1 MSIQRLLREEIES
14 EFKELSKITP
24 GGDEYRVAVDGITK
38 LMDRAIEMEKNEVD
52 RQDRIDAR
60 DSENEFKTK
69 QMEDEK
75 RDRFVKNLLTGV
87 GTIGGLVVT
96 IWGAKKAWKF
106 EETGTV
112 ASPVGR
118 NFINKLISFR
128 K

>member
-24 GGDEYRVAVDGITK
+24 GGDEYRVAIDGITK
-38 LMDRAIEMEKNEVD
+38 LMDRAIELEKNEID

-75 RDRFVKNLLTGV
+75 KDRFVKNLLTGV

-118 NFINKLISFR
+118 SFINKLISFR

>member
-14 EFKELSKITP
+14 EFKELSTIAP
-24 GGDEYRVAVDGITK
+24 GGEDYKIAVDGITK
-38 LMDRAIEMEKNEVD
+38 LMDRAIEMEKNEID

-60 DSENEFKTK
+60 DSENELKTK

-75 RDRFVKNLLTGV
+75 KDRFVKNLLAGV
-87 GTIGGLVVT
+87 GTIGGLVIT

-118 NFINKLISFR
+118 SFINKLISFR

>member
-14 EFKELSKITP
+14 EFKELSKIAP
-24 GGDEYRVAVDGITK
+24 GGEDYKVAVDGITK
-38 LMDRAIEMEKNEVD
+38 LMDRAIEMEKNEID

-75 RDRFVKNLLTGV
+75 KDRFVKNLLTGV

-118 NFINKLISFR
+118 SFINKLISFR

>member
-1 MSIQRLLREEIES
+1 MSIQKLLREEIES
-14 EFKELSKITP
+14 EFKELSEITP

-38 LMDRAIEMEKNEVD
+38 LMDRAIEMEKNEVE

-60 DSENEFKTK
+60 DSENELKTK

-75 RDRFVKNLLTGV
+75 KDRFVKNLLAGV

-118 NFINKLISFR
+118 SFINKLISFR

>member
-1 MSIQRLLREEIES
+1 MSIQKLLREEIES

-38 LMDRAIEMEKNEVD
+38 LMDRAIEMEKNEID

-60 DSENEFKTK
+60 DSENELKTK

-75 RDRFVKNLLTGV
+75 KDRFVKNLLTGV

-118 NFINKLISFR
+118 SFINKLISFR

>member
-14 EFKELSKITP
+14 EFKELSEITP

-38 LMDRAIEMEKNEVD
+38 LMDRAIEMEKNEID

-60 DSENEFKTK
+60 DSENELKTK

-75 RDRFVKNLLTGV
+75 KDRFVKNLLAGV

-96 IWGAKKAWKF
+96 IWGARKAWKF

-118 NFINKLISFR
+118 SFINKLTSVR

>member
-14 EFKELSKITP
+14 EFKELSKIAP
-24 GGDEYRVAVDGITK
+24 GGEDYKVAVDGITK
-38 LMDRAIEMEKNEVD
+38 LMDRAIEMEKNEID

-60 DSENEFKTK
+60 DSENELKTK
-69 QMEDEK
+69 QIEDEK
-75 RDRFVKNLLTGV
+75 KDRFVKNLLTGI
-87 GTIGGLVVT
+87 GTIGGLMVT

-118 NFINKLISFR
+118 SFINKLISFR

>member
-14 EFKELSKITP
+14 EFKELSAIAP
-24 GGDEYRVAVDGITK
+24 GGEDYNIAVDGITK
-38 LMDRAIEMEKNEVD
+38 LMDRAIEMEKNEID

-60 DSENEFKTK
+60 DSENELKTK

-75 RDRFVKNLLTGV
+75 KDRFVKNLLAGV

-118 NFINKLISFR
+118 SFINKLISFR

>member
-14 EFKELSKITP
+14 EFKELSTITP
-24 GGDEYRVAVDGITK
+24 GGENYKVAVDGITK
-38 LMDRAIEMEKNEVD
+38 LMDRAIEMEKNEID

-60 DSENEFKTK
+60 DSENELKTK

-75 RDRFVKNLLTGV
+75 KDRFVKNLLAGV
-87 GTIGGLVVT
+87 GTISGLVVT

-118 NFINKLISFR
+118 SFINKLISFR

>member
-14 EFKELSKITP
+14 EFKELSKIAP
-24 GGDEYRVAVDGITK
+24 GGEDYKVAVDGITK
-38 LMDRAIEMEKNEVD
+38 LMDRAIEMEKNEND

-60 DSENEFKTK
+60 DSENELKTK

-75 RDRFVKNLLTGV
+75 KDRFVKNLLAGV

-118 NFINKLISFR
+118 SFINKLISFR

>member
-24 GGDEYRVAVDGITK
+24 GGEDYKVAVDGITK
-38 LMDRAIEMEKNEVD
+38 LMDRAIELEKNEID

-60 DSENEFKTK
+60 DSENELKTR

-75 RDRFVKNLLTGV
+75 KDRFVKNLLTGV

-118 NFINKLISFR
+118 SFINKLISFR

>member
-24 GGDEYRVAVDGITK
+24 GGEDYKVAVDGITK
-38 LMDRAIEMEKNEVD
+38 LMDRAIEMEKNEID

-75 RDRFVKNLLTGV
+75 KDRFVKNLLAGV

-118 NFINKLISFR
+118 SFINKLISFR

>member
-38 LMDRAIEMEKNEVD
+38 LMDRAIELEKNEID

-60 DSENEFKTK
+60 DSENELKTK

-75 RDRFVKNLLTGV
+75 KDRFVKNLLTGL

-118 NFINKLISFR
+118 SFINKLISFR

>member
-38 LMDRAIEMEKNEVD
+38 LMDRAIELEKNEID
-52 RQDRIDAR
+52 RQDRLDAR
-60 DSENEFKTK
+60 DSENELKTK

-75 RDRFVKNLLTGV
+75 KDRFVKNLLTGV

-118 NFINKLISFR
+118 SFINKLISFR

>member
-24 GGDEYRVAVDGITK
+24 GGEDYKVAVDGITK
-38 LMDRAIEMEKNEVD
+38 LMDRAIELEKNEID

-60 DSENEFKTK
+60 DSENELKTK
-69 QMEDEK
+69 QMADEK
-75 RDRFVKNLLTGV
+75 KDRFVKNLLTGV

-112 ASPVGR
+112 AAPVGR
-118 NFINKLISFR
+118 SFINKLISFR

>member
-1 MSIQRLLREEIES
+1 MSVQRLLREEIES
-14 EFKELSKITP
+14 EFKELSKIAP
-24 GGDEYRVAVDGITK
+24 GGEDYKIAVDGITK
-38 LMDRAIEMEKNEVD
+38 LMDRAIEMEKNEID

-60 DSENEFKTK
+60 DGENEFKTK

-75 RDRFVKNLLTGV
+75 KDRFVKNLLTGV

-118 NFINKLISFR
+118 SFINKLISFR

>member
-14 EFKELSKITP
+14 EFKELSTITP
-24 GGDEYRVAVDGITK
+24 GGENYKIAVDGITK
-38 LMDRAIEMEKNEVD
+38 LMDRAIEMEKNEID

-60 DSENEFKTK
+60 DSENELKTK

-75 RDRFVKNLLTGV
+75 KDRFVKNLLAGV

-118 NFINKLISFR
+118 SFINKLISFR

>member
-24 GGDEYRVAVDGITK
+24 GGEDYKVAVDGITK
-38 LMDRAIEMEKNEVD
+38 LMDRAIEMEKNEID

-75 RDRFVKNLLTGV
+75 KDRFVKNLLTGV

>member
-14 EFKELSKITP
+14 EFKELSTIAP
-24 GGDEYRVAVDGITK
+24 GGEDYKIAVDGITK
-38 LMDRAIEMEKNEVD
+38 LMDRAIEMEKNEID

-60 DSENEFKTK
+60 DSENELKTK

-75 RDRFVKNLLTGV
+75 KDRFVKNLLAGV

>member
-14 EFKELSKITP
+14 EFKELSTITP
-24 GGDEYRVAVDGITK
+24 GGENYKVAVDGITK
-38 LMDRAIEMEKNEVD
+38 LMDRAIEMEKNEID

-60 DSENEFKTK
+60 DSENELKTK

-75 RDRFVKNLLTGV
+75 KDRFVKNLLTGI

-118 NFINKLISFR
+118 SFINKLISFR

>member
-1 MSIQRLLREEIES
+1 MSIDNLVQEEIS
-14 EFKELSKITP
+14 AEFGHLSNMEP
-24 GGDEYRVAVDGITK
+24 GTEEYKVTVDGLTK
-38 LMDRAIEMEKNEVD
+38 LMDRAIEMEKNEID

-75 RDRFVKNLLTGV
+75 KDRFVKNLLAGV

-118 NFINKLISFR
+118 SFINKLISFR

>member
-1 MSIQRLLREEIES
+1 MSIQKLLREEIES
-14 EFKELSKITP
+14 EFKELSKIAP
-24 GGDEYRVAVDGITK
+24 GGEDYKVAVDGITK
-38 LMDRAIEMEKNEVD
+38 LMDRAIEMEKNEID

-75 RDRFVKNLLTGV
+75 KDRFVKNLLTGV

-118 NFINKLISFR
+118 SFINKLISFR

>member
-14 EFKELSKITP
+14 EFKELSTITP
-24 GGDEYRVAVDGITK
+24 GGENYKVAVDGITK
-38 LMDRAIEMEKNEVD
+38 LMDRAIEMEKNEID
-52 RQDRIDAR
+52 RQDRIGAR
-60 DSENEFKTK
+60 DSENELKTK

-75 RDRFVKNLLTGV
+75 KDRFVKNLLAGV

-118 NFINKLISFR
+118 SFINKLISFR

>member
-38 LMDRAIEMEKNEVD
+38 LMDRAIELEKNEID

-75 RDRFVKNLLTGV
+75 KDRSVKNLLTGV

>member
-14 EFKELSKITP
+14 ELKELSTITP
-24 GGDEYRVAVDGITK
+24 GGENYKVAVDGITK
-38 LMDRAIEMEKNEVD
+38 LMDRAIEMDKNEID

-60 DSENEFKTK
+60 DSENELKTK

-75 RDRFVKNLLTGV
+75 KDRFVKNLLAGV

-118 NFINKLISFR
+118 SFINKLISFR

>member
-14 EFKELSKITP
+14 EFKELSTITP
-24 GGDEYRVAVDGITK
+24 GGENYKVAVDGITK
-38 LMDRAIEMEKNEVD
+38 LMDRAIEMEKNEID

-60 DSENEFKTK
+60 DSENELKTK

-75 RDRFVKNLLTGV
+75 KDRFVKNLLTGV

-118 NFINKLISFR
+118 SFINKLISFR

>member
-14 EFKELSKITP
+14 EFKELSTITP
-24 GGDEYRVAVDGITK
+24 GGENYKVAVDGITK
-38 LMDRAIEMEKNEVD
+38 LMDRAIEMEKNEID

-60 DSENEFKTK
+60 DSENELKTK
-69 QMEDEK
+69 QMEDEEK
-75 RDRFVKNLLTGV
+75 DRFVKNLLAGV

-118 NFINKLISFR
+118 SFINKLISFR

>member
-24 GGDEYRVAVDGITK
+24 GGDEYRVAVDGIMK
-38 LMDRAIEMEKNEVD
+38 LVDRAIELEKNEID

-60 DSENEFKTK
+60 DRENELKTK

-75 RDRFVKNLLTGV
+75 KDRFVKNLLTGV

-118 NFINKLISFR
+118 SFINKLISFR

>member
-38 LMDRAIEMEKNEVD
+38 LMDRAIELEKNEID

-60 DSENEFKTK
+60 DSENELKTR

-75 RDRFVKNLLTGV
+75 KDRFVKNLLTGV

-118 NFINKLISFR
+118 SFINKLISFR

>member
-14 EFKELSKITP
+14 EFKELSTITP
-24 GGDEYRVAVDGITK
+24 GGEKYKVAVDGITK
-38 LMDRAIEMEKNEVD
+38 LMDRAIEMEKNEID

-75 RDRFVKNLLTGV
+75 KDRFVKNLLTGV

>member
-1 MSIQRLLREEIES
+1 MSIQKLLREEIES

-38 LMDRAIEMEKNEVD
+38 LMDRAIELEKNEID

-60 DSENEFKTK
+60 DSENELKTK

-75 RDRFVKNLLTGV
+75 KDRFVKNLLAGV

-118 NFINKLISFR
+118 SFINKLISFR

>member
-1 MSIQRLLREEIES
+1 MSIQKLLREEIES

-38 LMDRAIEMEKNEVD
+38 LMDRAIEMEKNEID

-60 DSENEFKTK
+60 DSENELKTK

-75 RDRFVKNLLTGV
+75 KDRFVKNLLAGV

-118 NFINKLISFR
+118 SFINKLISFR

>member
-24 GGDEYRVAVDGITK
+24 GGEDYKVAVDGITK
-38 LMDRAIEMEKNEVD
+38 LMDRAIEMEKNEID

-60 DSENEFKTK
+60 DGENEFKTK

-75 RDRFVKNLLTGV
+75 KDRFVKNLLTGV

-118 NFINKLISFR
+118 SFINKLISFR

>member
-14 EFKELSKITP
+14 EFKELSTITP
-24 GGDEYRVAVDGITK
+24 GGENYKVAVDGITK
-38 LMDRAIEMEKNEVD
+38 LMDRAIEMEKTEID

-75 RDRFVKNLLTGV
+75 KDRFVKNLLAGV

-118 NFINKLISFR
+118 SFINKLISFR

>member
-24 GGDEYRVAVDGITK
+24 GGEDYKVAVDGITK
-38 LMDRAIEMEKNEVD
+38 LMDRAIEMEKNEID
-52 RQDRIDAR
+52 RQDRM
-60 DSENEFKTK
+60 K

-75 RDRFVKNLLTGV
+75 KDRFVKNLLTGV

>member
-14 EFKELSKITP
+14 EFGELSKIAP
-24 GGDEYRVAVDGITK
+24 GGEDYKIAVDGITK
-38 LMDRAIEMEKNEVD
+38 LMDRAIEMEKNEID
-52 RQDRIDAR
+52 RQERIDAR
-60 DSENEFKTK
+60 NSEEDLKTK

-75 RDRFVKNLLTGV
+75 KDRFVKNLLAGV

-118 NFINKLISFR
+118 SFINKLISFR

>member
-1 MSIQRLLREEIES
+1 MSIQRLLKEEIES
-14 EFKELSKITP
+14 EFGELKKIAP
-24 GGDEYRVAVDGITK
+24 GGEEYKIAVDGITK
-38 LMDRAIEMEKNEVD
+38 LMDRAIEMDKNEIE

-60 DSENEFKTK
+60 DSDNEAKMK

-75 RDRFVKNLLTGV
+75 KDRFVKNLLTGV

-96 IWGAKKAWKF
+96 VWGAKKAWKF

-118 NFINKLISFR
+118 SFINKLLSNR

>member
-14 EFKELSKITP
+14 EFKELSTITP
-24 GGDEYRVAVDGITK
+24 GGENYKVAVDGITK
-38 LMDRAIEMEKNEVD
+38 LMDRAIEMEKNEID

-75 RDRFVKNLLTGV
+75 KDRFVKNLLTGI

-118 NFINKLISFR
+118 SFINKLISFR